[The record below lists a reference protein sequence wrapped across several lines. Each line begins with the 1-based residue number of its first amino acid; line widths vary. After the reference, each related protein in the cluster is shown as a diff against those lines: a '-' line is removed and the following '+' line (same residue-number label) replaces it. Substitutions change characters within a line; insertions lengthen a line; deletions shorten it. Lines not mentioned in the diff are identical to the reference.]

1 MAKVHQRTA
10 ADGRGDDLQVTL
22 CRRSLLFVLVLISVC
37 LFACGPA
44 SAQTVIDT
52 VMSDYSSAAAEW
64 VSPLEILAT
73 QLFWSL
79 AAIQFCY
86 AMGQLA
92 FRGADLSELLAEL
105 VTQILFI
112 GIFFF
117 LVQQSSTVANDI
129 ITSFKEAATAASGTA
144 GSNPVQIMETGISM
158 AQKIAA
164 LMTWHSPGADLFY
177 AIASFTIV
185 IIMAFI
191 AAIAVMVNIEAYIIV
206 SALVLFTGFGGSRWT
221 KDYALRSLTYAIA
234 IGGKLFML
242 NLVVGIGS
250 QVITSQSTTFTGGN
264 YNQVMDL
271 VGVIF
276 VLAAIVKQLPDMV
289 ASLLSGAAI
298 GTSSGLIGV
307 GRTAATAAV
316 GAATAGA
323 GALVATSAAGAL
335 ASQQVAAGGGAAAGN
350 RLAHFAGLTGR
361 TMRNLGDA
369 ALSDIGGRLA
379 GTRTNRGVMGF
390 RMAAELS
397 NRQVSRAPAPA
408 SPQSTPPS
416 PPPAQSSPPN
426 TISPI

>member
-1 MAKVHQRTA
+1 MI
-10 ADGRGDDLQVTL
+10 
-22 CRRSLLFVLVLISVC
+22 RRRLSLTIPVVLLALALGSE
-37 LFACGPA
+37 PA
-44 SAQTVIDT
+44 LAQNVVDT
-52 VMSDYSSAAAEW
+52 VMTQYQTAASSW
-64 VSPLEILAT
+64 VGTLQTLAL

-79 AAIQFCY
+79 ATIQFCY
-86 AMGQLA
+86 ALGQLA
-92 FRGADLSELLAEL
+92 FRGADLSEILAEL

-117 LVQQSSTVANDI
+117 LVQNSSTFAIDI
-129 ITSFKEAATAASGTA
+129 VNSFKQAATTASGTA
-144 GSNPVQIMETGISM
+144 GSNPEDILSTGVAM
-158 AQKIAA
+158 AQKVCNMMS
-164 LMTWHSPGADLFY
+164 LTTPGIDVFY
-177 AIASFTIV
+177 AIAAFIV
-185 IIMAFI
+185 VIVMAYI
-191 AAIAVMVNIEAYIIV
+191 AAIAVMVNIEAYMIV
-206 SALVLFTGFGGSRWT
+206 SAFVLFTGFGGSRWT
-221 KDYALRSLTYAIA
+221 KDYALRALTYAIA

-242 NLVVGIGS
+242 NLVVGIG
-250 QVITSQSTTFTGGN
+250 QQIITEQWGTFTGTG
-264 YNQVMDL
+264 YAQVMDL
-271 VGVIF
+271 VGIII
-276 VLAAIVKQLPDMV
+276 VLCAIVKQLPDMT

-298 GTSSGLIGV
+298 GSSSGLIGV

-323 GALVATSAAGAL
+323 GAVVATGAAGAL

-390 RMAAELS
+390 RMAADLS

-426 TISPI
+426 TISPA

>member
-1 MAKVHQRTA
+1 MIPS
-10 ADGRGDDLQVTL
+10 
-22 CRRSLLFVLVLISVC
+22 RRLFLTIPVVLLALALGSE
-37 LFACGPA
+37 PA
-44 SAQTVIDT
+44 LAQNVVDT
-52 VMSDYSSAAAEW
+52 VMTQYQTAASSW
-64 VSPLEILAT
+64 VGPLQTLAL

-79 AAIQFCY
+79 ATIQFCY
-86 AMGQLA
+86 ALGQLA
-92 FRGADLSELLAEL
+92 FRGPDLSEILAEL

-117 LVQQSSTVANDI
+117 LVQNSSTFAIDI
-129 ITSFKEAATAASGTA
+129 VNSFKQAATTASGTA
-144 GSNPVQIMETGISM
+144 GSNPEDILSTGVAM
-158 AQKIAA
+158 AQKVCNMMS
-164 LMTWHSPGADLFY
+164 LTTPGTDVFY
-177 AIASFTIV
+177 AIAAFIV
-185 IIMAFI
+185 VIVMAYI

-221 KDYALRSLTYAIA
+221 KDYALRALTYAIA

-242 NLVVGIGS
+242 NLVVGIG
-250 QVITSQSTTFTGGN
+250 QQIITEQWGTFTGTG
-264 YNQVMDL
+264 YAQVMDL
-271 VGVIF
+271 VGIII
-276 VLAAIVKQLPDMV
+276 VLCAIVKQLPDMT

-298 GTSSGLIGV
+298 GSSSGLFGV

-316 GAATAGA
+316 GAAAARRGA
-323 GALVATSAAGAL
+323 VVATGAAGAL
-335 ASQQVAAGGGAAAGN
+335 ASQQVASGGGAAAGN

-390 RMAAELS
+390 RMAADLS

-426 TISPI
+426 TISPT